1 MNQEAVYQ
9 TLLRTTQDAY
19 AGNAEMTGFTPF
31 PDDILRQAVTP
42 FHSTCCDVF
51 CEDKKLVSQKYPALQ
66 DAIRAAS
73 DAVHWRQTYKDTDI
87 GDDFMDQFACYCI
100 IGENAPFISAVIR
113 LFMVYMPPHFFY
125 PWHHH
130 PAEEMYMVLS
140 GNGVFKRKD
149 CPDERL
155 TEGETSFHQSNQ
167 PHAMET
173 LDDPVLC
180 LVAWRDDFE
189 TPPVLTP
196 PSDMSRG
203 CHDTRH

>member
-9 TLLRTTQDAY
+9 TLLCTTQDAY

-31 PDDILRQAVTP
+31 PDDIVRQAITP

-66 DAIRAAS
+66 DALRAAS

-87 GDDFMDQFACYCI
+87 GDDFMGQFACYCI
-100 IGENAPFISAVIR
+100 IGENAPFMSAAIR
-113 LFMVYMPPHFFY
+113 LFMVYMPPHFYY

-130 PAEEMYMVLS
+130 PAEEMYVVVS
-140 GNGVFKRKD
+140 GTGVFKRKD

-155 TEGETSFHQSNQ
+155 TEGEISFHQSNQ

-189 TPPVLTP
+189 TQPVLTP
-196 PSDMSRG
+196 PSGMS
-203 CHDTRH
+203 

>member
-9 TLLRTTQDAY
+9 TLLCTTQDAY

-31 PDDILRQAVTP
+31 PDDIVRQAITP

-66 DAIRAAS
+66 DALRAAS

-87 GDDFMDQFACYCI
+87 GDDFMGQFACYCI
-100 IGENAPFISAVIR
+100 IGENAPFMSAAIR
-113 LFMVYMPPHFFY
+113 LFMVYMPPHFYY

-130 PAEEMYMVLS
+130 PAEEMYVVVS
-140 GNGVFKRKD
+140 GTGVFKRKD

-155 TEGETSFHQSNQ
+155 TEGEISFHQSNQ

-180 LVAWRDDFE
+180 LVAWRNDFE

-196 PSDMSRG
+196 PTDMS
-203 CHDTRH
+203 

>member
-9 TLLRTTQDAY
+9 TLLCTTQDAY

-31 PDDILRQAVTP
+31 PDDIVRQAVTP

-66 DAIRAAS
+66 DALRAAS

-87 GDDFMDQFACYCI
+87 GDDFMGQFACYCI
-100 IGENAPFISAVIR
+100 IGENAPFMSAAIR
-113 LFMVYMPPHFFY
+113 LFMVYMPPHFYY

-130 PAEEMYMVLS
+130 PAEEMYVVVS
-140 GNGVFKRKD
+140 GTGVFKRKD

-189 TPPVLTP
+189 TQPVLTP
-196 PSDMSRG
+196 PSGMS
-203 CHDTRH
+203 

>member
-31 PDDILRQAVTP
+31 PDDIVRQAVTP

-66 DAIRAAS
+66 DALRAAS

-100 IGENAPFISAVIR
+100 IGENAPFMSAAIR
-113 LFMVYMPPHFFY
+113 LFMVYMPPHFYY

-130 PAEEMYMVLS
+130 PAEEMYVVVS
-140 GNGVFKRKD
+140 GTGVFKRKD

-155 TEGETSFHQSNQ
+155 TEGEISFHQSNQ

-189 TPPVLTP
+189 TQPVLTP
-196 PSDMSRG
+196 PSGMS
-203 CHDTRH
+203 

>member
-19 AGNAEMTGFTPF
+19 ADNAEMTGFTPF
-31 PDDILRQAVTP
+31 PDDIVRQAVTP

-87 GDDFMDQFACYCI
+87 GDDFMGQFACYCI
-100 IGENAPFISAVIR
+100 IGENAPFMSAAIR
-113 LFMVYMPPHFFY
+113 LFMVYMPPHFYY

-130 PAEEMYMVLS
+130 PAEEMYVVVS
-140 GNGVFKRKD
+140 GTGVFKRKD

-155 TEGETSFHQSNQ
+155 TEGEISFHQSNQ

-180 LVAWRDDFE
+180 LVAWRNDFE

-196 PSDMSRG
+196 PTDMS
-203 CHDTRH
+203 

>member
-19 AGNAEMTGFTPF
+19 ADNAEMTGFTPF
-31 PDDILRQAVTP
+31 PDDIVRQAVTP

-66 DAIRAAS
+66 DALRAAS

-87 GDDFMDQFACYCI
+87 GDDFMGQFACYCI
-100 IGENAPFISAVIR
+100 IGENAPFMSAAIR
-113 LFMVYMPPHFFY
+113 LFMVYMPPHFYY

-130 PAEEMYMVLS
+130 PAEEMYVVVS
-140 GNGVFKRKD
+140 GTGVFKRKD

-155 TEGETSFHQSNQ
+155 TEGEISFHQSNQ

-189 TPPVLTP
+189 TQPVLTP
-196 PSDMSRG
+196 PSGMS
-203 CHDTRH
+203 

>member
-1 MNQEAVYQ
+1 MDQEAVYQ

-31 PDDILRQAVTP
+31 PDDIVRQAVTP

-66 DAIRAAS
+66 DALRAAS

-100 IGENAPFISAVIR
+100 IGENAPFMSAAIR
-113 LFMVYMPPHFFY
+113 LFMVYMPPHFYY

-130 PAEEMYMVLS
+130 PAEEMYVVVS
-140 GNGVFKRKD
+140 GTGVFKRKD

-196 PSDMSRG
+196 PSDMS
-203 CHDTRH
+203 

>member
-31 PDDILRQAVTP
+31 PDDIVRQAVTP

-100 IGENAPFISAVIR
+100 IGENAPFMSAAIR
-113 LFMVYMPPHFFY
+113 LFMVYMPPHFYY

-130 PAEEMYMVLS
+130 PAEEMYLVVS

-149 CPDERL
+149 CLDERL

-189 TPPVLTP
+189 TQPVLTP
-196 PSDMSRG
+196 PSDMS
-203 CHDTRH
+203 

>member
-9 TLLRTTQDAY
+9 TLLCTTQDAY

-31 PDDILRQAVTP
+31 PDDIVRQAITP

-66 DAIRAAS
+66 DALRAAS

-87 GDDFMDQFACYCI
+87 GDDFMGQFACYCI
-100 IGENAPFISAVIR
+100 IGENAPFMSAAIR
-113 LFMVYMPPHFFY
+113 LFMVYMPPHFYY

-130 PAEEMYMVLS
+130 PAEEMYVVVS
-140 GNGVFKRKD
+140 GTGVFKRKD

-189 TPPVLTP
+189 TQPVLTP
-196 PSDMSRG
+196 PSGMS
-203 CHDTRH
+203 

>member
-19 AGNAEMTGFTPF
+19 ADNAEMTGFTPF
-31 PDDILRQAVTP
+31 PDDIVRQAVTP

-100 IGENAPFISAVIR
+100 IGDNAPFMSATIR
-113 LFMVYMPPHFFY
+113 LFMVYMPPHFYY
-125 PWHHH
+125 PWHNH
-130 PAEEMYMVLS
+130 PAEEMYLVVS
-140 GNGVFKRKD
+140 GNGVFKRKG

-155 TEGETSFHQSNQ
+155 AEGDTSFHQSNQ

-180 LVAWRDDFE
+180 LVAWRNDFE
-189 TPPVLTP
+189 TTPVLTP
-196 PSDMSRG
+196 PTDMS
-203 CHDTRH
+203 

>member
-31 PDDILRQAVTP
+31 PDDIVRQAVTP

-100 IGENAPFISAVIR
+100 IGENAPFMSAAIR
-113 LFMVYMPPHFFY
+113 LFMVYMPPHFYY
-125 PWHHH
+125 PWHNH
-130 PAEEMYMVLS
+130 PAEEMYLVVS
-140 GNGVFKRKD
+140 GNGVFKRKG

-155 TEGETSFHQSNQ
+155 AEGDTSFHQSNQ

-196 PSDMSRG
+196 PSDMS
-203 CHDTRH
+203 

>member
-9 TLLRTTQDAY
+9 TLLCTTQDVY

-31 PDDILRQAVTP
+31 PDDIVRQAVTP

-66 DAIRAAS
+66 DALRAAS

-87 GDDFMDQFACYCI
+87 GDDFMGQFACYCI
-100 IGENAPFISAVIR
+100 IGENAPFMSAAIR
-113 LFMVYMPPHFFY
+113 LFMVYMPPHFYY

-130 PAEEMYMVLS
+130 PAEEMYVVVS
-140 GNGVFKRKD
+140 GTGVFKRKD

-155 TEGETSFHQSNQ
+155 TEGEISFHQSNQ

-189 TPPVLTP
+189 TQPVLTP
-196 PSDMSRG
+196 PSGMS
-203 CHDTRH
+203 